1 MTQRMSMQPVVAAAL
16 AVVVLASFAA
26 SVTNLTA
33 TRSEDLFDA
42 ASRLPYRTTAAR
54 LTALLP
60 YRPLQSVTR
69 SAKVEE
75 VTAAAA
81 KVGVVTA
88 ELAAATR
95 SYATSLEVRAI
106 AAGYLL
112 TDRDERAIERLE
124 SCLGEHS
131 RDAELLADLAAAYT
145 QRATRTGNAA
155 DWMSAAGA
163 AARAYK
169 LAPTSPQAAWNRA
182 VTLQAIGLSEEARTA
197 WNDYLRID
205 ARSAWADE
213 ARQKLAALDEP
224 TERDEWKD
232 DVAALTR
239 AWEHGDAAT
248 IEQIAVRFPVRVH
261 ALAVRQWIPQWAVAV
276 VRADRNADLFLHAI
290 DGAALG
296 IAKSARDEQ
305 LRDFMA
311 AVRRTSDRSS
321 FARAHTRFV
330 DAEQALREHG
340 TMEAVAIMRDALT
353 ELRRV
358 GSPLAATAVVDLGG
372 HLYHA
377 AKYVDALRVLDPEA
391 RVLARKAW
399 PLLNAIAE
407 WNRAVALTSLGRIER
422 AGAAY
427 RRAIALYRNAGD
439 PTHLGM
445 FEMLLGHNAETAHD
459 SGEAW
464 THYLEGLRMAGR
476 HGDPDRQLVV
486 LDTFCRA
493 ALRADRPDFAE
504 ILNDALMARSEGSDW
519 VPYRCHALITRCDIE
534 NRRGNERAAAEQCR
548 AAAAL
553 WSSIVDVSVRDRLEA
568 DLELSSAAVADD
580 NARIEN
586 LTRAVDVS
594 TRRRDVYRLSR
605 VLLMRGRAYVEAGA
619 TALARAD
626 LERGMEFLE
635 QQRAVLETVPDRLTF
650 FETSRAT
657 ARELVRLLVNTG
669 AEQEALGVI
678 ERVRARALIDSMATP
693 NARQLSLANVQSEME
708 PGRALLEYWADDR
721 DLFVW
726 IIRRDAVKF
735 VRQGATREAI
745 ENSVQ
750 RLLRAFASESED
762 ETESAAV
769 LLAAQLLAP
778 VEPFLKDV
786 STLTIVPDDL
796 ITDVPFGALRE
807 TSDARFLLERYSI
820 TATPSASAYAIAHA
834 RSIAHDSILI
844 VANPETGGAYPTLDV
859 RGETKAAQLAM
870 RNSLLVTGAEAT
882 ADAIRSSA
890 QRFDTLHIATHALRD
905 SESGEPALVFADGL
919 LSTSEVET
927 TIPARV
933 GSLVVL
939 AACST
944 SRGRSSMDG
953 NLSLARAFVA
963 AGASAVVASLWDT
976 DDRDAQFLFKR
987 FYEELARGASAADAL
1002 RVAQLSL
1009 FHRDSNVRPR
1019 RWAAYQIWG
1028 GA

>member
-16 AVVVLASFAA
+16 AVVVLASLAA
-26 SVTNLTA
+26 SVANPSA
-33 TRSEDLFDA
+33 TRSDDLFDA
-42 ASRLPYRTTAAR
+42 ASHLPYRTTAAR
-54 LTALLP
+54 LTASLP

-69 SAKVEE
+69 SAGDDE

-81 KVGVVTA
+81 KVVAATA

-95 SYATSLEVRAI
+95 GHATSLEVRAI

-112 TDRDERAIERLE
+112 TNRDERAIERLE
-124 SCLGEHS
+124 SIRGEHS
-131 RDAELLADLAAAYT
+131 RDAELLTDLAAAYT

-163 AARAYK
+163 AARAHK
-169 LAPTSPQAAWNRA
+169 LAPASPQAAWNRA
-182 VTLQAIGLSEEARTA
+182 LTLEAIGLTEEARAA

-205 ARSAWADE
+205 ARSAWSNE

-224 TERDEWKD
+224 SERDEWNA
-232 DVAALTR
+232 DVAELTH
-239 AWEHGDAAT
+239 AWENGDAASV
-248 IEQIAVRFPVRVH
+248 ERIAIRFPVRVH
-261 ALAVRQWIPQWAVAV
+261 ALVVREWIPQWAVAV
-276 VRADRNADLFLHAI
+276 VQVNRNADRFLRAI

-311 AVRRTSDRSS
+311 AVRGRRDLSS
-321 FARAHTRFV
+321 FARAHTRFAN
-330 DAEQALREHG
+330 AEKALREQG
-340 TMEAVAIMRDALT
+340 TMESVAILRDALP

-358 GSPLAATAVVDLGG
+358 GSPLAATAVVDVGG

-377 AKYVDALRVLDPEA
+377 AKYGEALRVLDPEA
-391 RVLARKAW
+391 RELAGKSW
-399 PLLNAIAE
+399 PLLQAIAE
-407 WNRAVALTSLGRIER
+407 WNRAVALTSLGRNER

-445 FEMLLGHNAETAHD
+445 FEMLLGHNAETAHN
-459 SGEAW
+459 SSEAW

-504 ILNDALMARSEGSDW
+504 ILNDALMARSEGPDW

-534 NRRGNERAAAEQCR
+534 NRRGNKRAAAEQCQT
-548 AAAAL
+548 ASAL
-553 WSSIVDVSVRDRLEA
+553 WSSIVDASVRDRLEA
-568 DLELSSAAVADD
+568 DLELSSAAVAEDD
-580 NARIEN
+580 ARIEN

-626 LERGMEFLE
+626 LERGMAFLE
-635 QQRAVLETVPDRLTF
+635 QQRAALETVPDRLTF

-657 ARELVRLLVNTG
+657 ARELVRLLVNAG
-669 AEQEALGVI
+669 ADREALGVI

-693 NARQLSLANVQSEME
+693 TARQLSLADVQSEIE
-708 PGRALLEYWADDR
+708 PWRALLEYWSDDR
-721 DLFVW
+721 ELFVW
-726 IIRRDAVKF
+726 IIRRNDVQF
-735 VRQGATREAI
+735 VRNSTTRNDIDGAA
-745 ENSVQ
+745 Q

-762 ETESAAV
+762 ETESAAM
-769 LLAAQLLAP
+769 LLGAQLIAP

-796 ITDVPFGALRE
+796 ITDVPFGALHGA
-807 TSDARFLLERYSI
+807 SDARFLLERFSI
-820 TATPSASAYAIAHA
+820 TATPSASAYAIANA
-834 RSIAHDSILI
+834 RSIGHNSILI
-844 VANPETGGAYPTLDV
+844 VANPDTGGAYPLLDV

-870 RNSLLVTGAEAT
+870 RDSLLITGAEAT
-882 ADAIRSSA
+882 SDAIRTKA
-890 QRFDTLHIATHALRD
+890 RRFDTLHIATHALAD
-905 SESGEPALVFADGL
+905 SESGEPALVLADGL

-927 TIPARV
+927 MIPARA

-976 DDRDAQFLFKR
+976 DDGDAHFLFKR
-987 FYEELARGASAADAL
+987 FYEELARDASAADAL

-1009 FHRDSNVRPR
+1009 LRRDSNVRPR